1 VFRLFPFILDGHVEA
16 AVWNMEPFFMLS
28 GSSFIMMAQAAR
40 RAQHDPYLRRCFDIL
55 TGTGAALMLLGVFA

>member
-1 VFRLFPFILDGHVEA
+1 LDEHVEA
-16 AVWNMEPFFMLS
+16 SALNMEPFFMLS

-40 RAQHDPYLRRCFDIL
+40 RAQHDSYLRKCFDIL

>member
-1 VFRLFPFILDGHVEA
+1 VEA

-40 RAQHDPYLRRCFDIL
+40 RAQHDSYPRRCFDLL
-55 TGTGAALMLLGVFA
+55 TGAGAALMLVGVFA